1 MKIVSASHVDH
12 GLSQAQVDWLV
23 SRFADRKAFFIE
35 SVELPAELG
44 TVPCGLYGPKMGDAP
59 VGEGE
64 VVYQR
69 RGAREN
75 ESRMVKLPMRP
86 TRTVTVIAGPH
97 EAEPCVLYTSFGGPL
112 SPKEPGDP
120 TLKPEEKD
128 AAVAFWREH
137 ALALAE

>member
-35 SVELPAELG
+35 TVELPAELG
-44 TVPCGLYGPKMGDAP
+44 TVPCGLYGPEMGDAP

-75 ESRMVKLPMRP
+75 ESRLVNRPVRP
-86 TRTVTVIAGPH
+86 TNMITVIAGPH
-97 EAEPCVLYTSFGGPL
+97 DGDSCVLYTAFGGPL
-112 SPKEPGDP
+112 APKEPGDP
-120 TLKPEEKD
+120 TLKPEEREKSEH
-128 AAVAFWREH
+128 FWCAH
-137 ALALAE
+137 ALAAE